1 MEVIQGTV
9 DNVRFSTDV
18 KGTSQ
23 SISTRQVTVLE
34 IKGVPVELKLSDSIV
49 ICNGDAVV
57 MAGKLENGMFKAQA
71 YANKT
76 NGVSGGQDASL
87 SYLLG
92 SLFMFVGIVTAALIA
107 GFVFMGIGI
116 ALLYMGNKH
125 KKAIKLVEEMAFA

>member
-1 MEVIQGTV
+1 MEIMQGTV
-9 DNVRFSTDV
+9 DNVRFSTEV
-18 KGTSQ
+18 IGTSQ

-34 IKGVPVELKLSDSIV
+34 INGVPVELKLSDSIV

-57 MAGKLENGMFKAQA
+57 MAGKLENGMFKAEA

-76 NGVSGGQDASL
+76 NGVSGGQDATL

-92 SLFMFVGIVTAALIA
+92 SLFMFVGIVTAVLIA
-107 GFVFMGIGI
+107 GFVFMGIGV

-125 KKAIKLVEEMAFA
+125 KKAIKLVEKMAFA